1 MGGVGVS
8 VDAGDGEAEGI
19 CEGPSLGLGG
29 GWVEVATRPGGAPA
43 KMTRPAWS
51 HSSSQSAAT
60 VTSAAMKGLRRAVY
74 KIGAVEVSRDGGF
87 LHRSVLG
94 GAARLNKPIYSG
106 STESGGQFS
115 AVNDELS
122 GGIAGL
128 SQSLQEEQ

>member
-1 MGGVGVS
+1 M
-8 VDAGDGEAEGI
+8 
-19 CEGPSLGLGG
+19 
-29 GWVEVATRPGGAPA
+29 
-43 KMTRPAWS
+43 
-51 HSSSQSAAT
+51 
-60 VTSAAMKGLRRAVY
+60 TSAAMKGLRRAVY

-106 STESGGQFS
+106 NTESGGQFS

-128 SQSLQEEQ
+128 KASLQEVQ